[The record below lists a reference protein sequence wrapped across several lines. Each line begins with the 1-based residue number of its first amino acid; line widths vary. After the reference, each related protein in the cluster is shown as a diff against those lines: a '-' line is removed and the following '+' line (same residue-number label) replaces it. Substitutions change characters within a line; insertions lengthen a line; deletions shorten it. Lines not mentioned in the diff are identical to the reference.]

1 MNSRSPTIR
10 QRVTAKLVR
19 WQSRLSQKL
28 LLPFARIPEP
38 ERWIFIV
45 GCYNSGTSLLAKI
58 LSEHPQIAGLPDEGI
73 YFTDALPYP
82 EQFGWP
88 RMWTQCL
95 NEVRID
101 PNRDLEKQVNRIK
114 KQWALAYRS
123 LQPNLLEKS
132 IANSARIPFLE
143 KHFRPASFIHIV
155 RNGYAVAEGIYRR
168 TTPSQW
174 NNPEFHDKY
183 PMSLCAEQWRA
194 TEELIESDRGKVANF
209 HSIKYEEL
217 TSDPLKVINAI
228 YNVLGL
234 ESTDGALAEKT
245 WFVSDR
251 NESIRNMNDD
261 SIVRL
266 SVADIDEIQN
276 IAGPMLEKRGY
287 VRP

>member
-95 NEVRID
+95 NEIRID
-101 PNRDLEKQVNRIK
+101 PDRDLERQVNRIK
-114 KQWALAYRS
+114 KQWALAYRP
-123 LQPNLLEKS
+123 LQPNLLENS
-132 IANSARIPFLE
+132 VANSARIPFLE
-143 KHFRPASFIHIV
+143 KYFRPAYFIHIV
-155 RNGYAVAEGIYRR
+155 RNGYAVSEGIHRR
-168 TTPSQW
+168 ATPSQW
-174 NNPEFHDKY
+174 NNPEFDDEY
-183 PMSLCAEQWRA
+183 PIALCAEQWRA
-194 TEELIESDRGKVANF
+194 TEELIESDRGKTVNF
-209 HSIKYEEL
+209 HSIKYEDL
-217 TSDPLKVINAI
+217 TSDPLRVINGI
-228 YNVLGL
+228 HSFLGL
-234 ESTDGALAEKT
+234 ESADRALVEKL

-251 NESIRNMNDD
+251 NESIRNMNDN
-261 SIVRL
+261 SIARL